1 MQPVTTTPE
10 TPGSDPRARWRYF
23 NPTQTMKM
31 TMNLAQMKPFS
42 SARKLALTLGSSL
55 LLAALAPAQAAVL
68 YGVTGD
74 GGIPPET
81 LFTINQTNA
90 AATSFLTLGTGDDG
104 EAIGFNPTDGRVYH
118 ASGIED
124 PSRVWESI
132 DLSVPEVATSA
143 PLVTTNENLA
153 LTWNPSSGTFLMS
166 NRDNDV
172 FYSTTAAGIA
182 TDIGSTPEDL
192 KGLAFV
198 GSTLYGVAV
207 FSNTLY
213 ALNPDGSV
221 ASSLGVTMTGFT
233 VDGMNGLATDPDSGR
248 LYGIVRTGND
258 RHLATIDP
266 STGIASDLGVITGGS
281 GWSGLA
287 FGPAQIPEP
296 GTLALLVFGL
306 AGLRRGR
313 RPQ

>member
-1 MQPVTTTPE
+1 
-10 TPGSDPRARWRYF
+10 
-23 NPTQTMKM
+23 MK
-31 TMNLAQMKPFS
+31 TAQMKRFS
-42 SARKLALTLGSSL
+42 SARKLTLALGSSL

-74 GGIPPET
+74 GGMPSET
-81 LFTINQTNA
+81 LFTINQTTA
-90 AATSFLTLGTGDDG
+90 AATSFLTLGAGNDG
-104 EAIGFNPTDGRVYH
+104 EAIGFNPTDGFMYH
-118 ASGIED
+118 ASGIFAQI
-124 PSRVWESI
+124 WESI
-132 DLSVPEVATSA
+132 DLSVPSVATSM
-143 PLVTTNENLA
+143 PLATVNENLA

-166 NRDNDV
+166 NRDNNL

-182 TDIGSTPEDL
+182 TDIGSTPDDL

-198 GSTLYGVAV
+198 GSTLYGAAA
-207 FSNTLY
+207 FTSTLY
-213 ALNPDGSV
+213 ALNPLDGAV
-221 ASSLGVTMTGFT
+221 LSSLGVSMAGFT
-233 VDGMNGLATDPDSGR
+233 VDGMNGLATDPDSGL
-248 LYGIVRTGND
+248 LYGVVRTGSD

-266 STGIASDLGVITGGS
+266 LTGIASDIGVITGGS